1 LLTDNDSSSKISKN
15 SNKRKGKAK
24 AKEESLMDHYKKIEN
39 NDVVATIETD
49 SDTEESIYQ
58 IKNIDDM
65 PMSNEA
71 LISEADRIAKENLLN
86 SSDSNGKQ
94 FILIE
99 VELLYM
105 RLSSNIKH
113 SKYMIQFP
121 FD

>member
-1 LLTDNDSSSKISKN
+1 
-15 SNKRKGKAK
+15 
-24 AKEESLMDHYKKIEN
+24 MDHYKKIEN
-39 NDVVATIETD
+39 NDVVANVETD
-49 SDTEESIYQ
+49 SDTEESICQ
-58 IKNIDDM
+58 IKNTDDM

-99 VELLYM
+99 VELLYI
-105 RLSSNIKH
+105 RLPTNIKH
-113 SKYMIQFP
+113 LKYIIQFP